1 MEDFVVKAIF
11 AFGASIFLFRKSIQT
26 IGTKRFLWAFIA
38 AAPFWSAMV
47 YMGVVMGIVKTYEY
61 AELLQPVIL
70 LVYISP
76 VIATW
81 LCGKEV

>member
-1 MEDFVVKAIF
+1 MEDFVIKAIF
-11 AFGASIFLFRKSIQT
+11 AFGASIFLFRKSLST
-26 IGTKRFLWAFIA
+26 IGSKRFLWAFIA

-47 YMGVVMGIVKTYEY
+47 YTGVIMGILPVRGY
-61 AELLQPVIL
+61 ADLLQPVIL
-70 LVYISP
+70 LIYMSP